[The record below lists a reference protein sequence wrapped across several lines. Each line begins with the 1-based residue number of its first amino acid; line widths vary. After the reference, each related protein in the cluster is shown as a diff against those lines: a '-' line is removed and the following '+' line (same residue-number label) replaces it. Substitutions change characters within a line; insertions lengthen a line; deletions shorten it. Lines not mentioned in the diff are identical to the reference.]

1 MNSCNANRSL
11 CINIDDS
18 LHRLLILQ
26 LPWVKPASSILF
38 NSTQL
43 FEQVRD
49 WQSVAKIQPKEELV
63 NSFTYDEEKQVI
75 WIAIVLLQQSSSSFQ
90 CQIDF

>member
-38 NSTQL
+38 NSTQP
-43 FEQVRD
+43 FERVNN